1 MLFWRNKTIA
11 SPKKTRINSDITYP
25 EIRVIDHEGEQAGIM
40 TSEAALEKAKS
51 VGLDLVEVSPNAEP
65 PVCRI
70 MDFGKFRFE
79 NSKKKQGAKKKQR
92 RTQVKEIK
100 FRPRT
105 EVGDYKV
112 KLSKLTKFLEAGDK
126 TKVTMRFRGREFAH
140 QELGMELLKRVVAD
154 LEEIANVEQMPG
166 MEGRQMVMVLGPKKT
181 K

>member
-1 MLFWRNKTIA
+1 
-11 SPKKTRINSDITYP
+11 
-25 EIRVIDHEGEQAGIM
+25 VIDHEGEQAGIM

-79 NSKKKQGAKKKQR
+79 SSKKKHGAKKKQR

-112 KLSKLTKFLEAGDK
+112 KINKLIKFLENGDK
-126 TKVTMRFRGREFAH
+126 AKVTMRFRGREFAH
-140 QELGMELLKRVVAD
+140 QELGMELLKRVIAD
-154 LEEIANVEQMPG
+154 LEEFGNVEQMPS
-166 MEGRQMVMVLGPKKT
+166 MEGRQMVMVIGPKK

>member
-1 MLFWRNKTIA
+1 MSSEDAL
-11 SPKKTRINSDITYP
+11 KKAI
-25 EIRVIDHEGEQAGIM
+25 E
-40 TSEAALEKAKS
+40 

-112 KLSKLTKFLEAGDK
+112 KLNKLTKFLENGDK

-166 MEGRQMVMVLGPKKT
+166 MEGRQMVMVLGPKKS
-181 K
+181 KSQ

>member
-1 MLFWRNKTIA
+1 MA
-11 SPKKTRINSDITYP
+11 SPKKTRVNGEITYP
-25 EIRVIDHEGEQAGIM
+25 EVRVIDHEGEQLGIL
-40 TSEAALEKAKS
+40 TSEEALKKAKDVS
-51 VGLDLVEVSPNAEP
+51 LDLVEVSPNAEP

-70 MDFGKFRFE
+70 MDFGKFKFE

-112 KLSKLTKFLEAGDK
+112 KLSKLTKFLENGDK

-181 K
+181 NK

>member
-1 MLFWRNKTIA
+1 
-11 SPKKTRINSDITYP
+11 
-25 EIRVIDHEGEQAGIM
+25 M
-40 TSEAALEKAKS
+40 TSEEALQKAKDVS
-51 VGLDLVEVSPNAEP
+51 LDLVEVSPNAEP

-70 MDFGKFRFE
+70 MDFGKFKFE

-112 KLSKLTKFLEAGDK
+112 KLSKLTKFLENGDK

-166 MEGRQMVMVLGPKKT
+166 MEGRQMVMLIGPLPK
-181 K
+181 

>member
-1 MLFWRNKTIA
+1 
-11 SPKKTRINSDITYP
+11 
-25 EIRVIDHEGEQAGIM
+25 M
-40 TSEAALEKAKS
+40 TSEEALGKAKD

-70 MDFGKFRFE
+70 MDFGKYKFE

-112 KLSKLTKFLEAGDK
+112 KLNKLTKFLENGDK
-126 TKVTMRFRGREFAH
+126 TEVTIRYRGR
-140 QELGMELLKRVVAD
+140 
-154 LEEIANVEQMPG
+154 
-166 MEGRQMVMVLGPKKT
+166 
-181 K
+181 

>member
-1 MLFWRNKTIA
+1 M
-11 SPKKTRINSDITYP
+11 
-25 EIRVIDHEGEQAGIM
+25 
-40 TSEAALEKAKS
+40 ALEKASS

-70 MDFGKFRFE
+70 MDFGKYRFE

-105 EVGDYKV
+105 EVGDYKT
-112 KLSKLTKFLEAGDK
+112 KLDKLTKFLESGDK

-154 LEEIANVEQMPG
+154 LSEIANVEQMPG

-181 K
+181 NK

>member
-11 SPKKTRINSDITYP
+11 APKKTRVNGDITYP
-25 EIRVIDHEGEQAGIM
+25 EVRVIDQDGNQLGIM
-40 TSEAALEKAKS
+40 SSEDAQTKAQD
-51 VGLDLVEVSPNAEP
+51 VDLDLVEVSPNANP

-70 MDFGKFRFE
+70 MDFGKFKFE
-79 NSKKKQGAKKKQR
+79 SSKKKQGAKKKQR

-112 KLSKLTKFLEAGDK
+112 KINKLTKFLENGDK
-126 TKVTMRFRGREFAH
+126 TKVTMRFRGREFVH
-140 QELGMELLKRVVAD
+140 QELGMELLQRVIAD
-154 LEEIANVEQMPG
+154 LEDVAVVEQMPN

>member
-1 MLFWRNKTIA
+1 
-11 SPKKTRINSDITYP
+11 
-25 EIRVIDHEGEQAGIM
+25 VIDHEGEQAGIM

-79 NSKKKQGAKKKQR
+79 NSKKQHGAKKKQR

-112 KLSKLTKFLEAGDK
+112 KINKLIKFLENGDK
-126 TKVTMRFRGREFAH
+126 AKVTMRFRGREFAH
-140 QELGMELLKRVVAD
+140 QELGMELLKRVITD
-154 LEEIANVEQMPG
+154 LDEVGNVEQMPS

>member
-1 MLFWRNKTIA
+1 
-11 SPKKTRINSDITYP
+11 
-25 EIRVIDHEGEQAGIM
+25 M
-40 TSEAALEKAKS
+40 TCEEAMKKAKD

-70 MDFGKFRFE
+70 MDFGKFKFE

-112 KLSKLTKFLEAGDK
+112 KLSKLTKFLENGDK

-181 K
+181 NK

>member
-1 MLFWRNKTIA
+1 M
-11 SPKKTRINSDITYP
+11 
-25 EIRVIDHEGEQAGIM
+25 IDHEGEQLGIL
-40 TSEAALEKAKS
+40 TSKVALAKAAS

-92 RTQVKEIK
+92 RTQVKELK

-105 EVGDYKV
+105 EVGDYKT
-112 KLSKLTKFLEAGDK
+112 KLDKLTKFLESGDK

-140 QELGMELLKRVVAD
+140 QELGMELLKRVVSD

-181 K
+181 NK

>member
-1 MLFWRNKTIA
+1 
-11 SPKKTRINSDITYP
+11 
-25 EIRVIDHEGEQAGIM
+25 M

-79 NSKKKQGAKKKQR
+79 SSKKKQGAKKKQR

-112 KLSKLTKFLEAGDK
+112 KINKLIKFLENGDK
-126 TKVTMRFRGREFAH
+126 AKVTMRFRGREFAH
-140 QELGMELLKRVVAD
+140 QELGMELLKRVIAD
-154 LEEIANVEQMPG
+154 LDEVGNVEQMPS

>member
-1 MLFWRNKTIA
+1 
-11 SPKKTRINSDITYP
+11 
-25 EIRVIDHEGEQAGIM
+25 
-40 TSEAALEKAKS
+40 
-51 VGLDLVEVSPNAEP
+51 LDLVEVSPNAEP

-112 KLSKLTKFLEAGDK
+112 KLSKLTKFLENGDK

-140 QELGMELLKRVVAD
+140 QELGMQLLKRVVAD

-181 K
+181 NK

>member
-1 MLFWRNKTIA
+1 MLNEA
-11 SPKKTRINSDITYP
+11 ITYP
-25 EIRVIDHEGEQAGIM
+25 EIRVIDENGEQLGIL
-40 TSEAALEKAKS
+40 TSQEALAKAQEA
-51 VGLDLVEVSPNAEP
+51 GLDLVEVSPNAEP

-79 NSKKKQGAKKKQR
+79 NSKQKQGAKKKQKK
-92 RTQVKEIK
+92 TQVKEIK

-105 EVGDYKV
+105 EIGDYNVKV
-112 KLSKLTKFLEAGDK
+112 KQLRKFLENGDK

-154 LEEIANVEQMPG
+154 LEEVSNVEQMPG
-166 MEGRQMVMVLGPKKT
+166 MEGRQMVMLLGPKKS